1 MSDPVYPLPAV
12 STKINATLSPAK
24 IAFALAPLPPPP
36 LKVTTGSLV
45 YPEPPEVTVMP
56 VKKPAVIVATAV
68 AGSLATTLAQTIAI
82 KMKAA
87 NSLRGKFTHLISS
100 FELRD
105 ANLC

>member
-1 MSDPVYPLPAV
+1 
-12 STKINATLSPAK
+12 
-24 IAFALAPLPPPP
+24 
-36 LKVTTGSLV
+36 
-45 YPEPPEVTVMP
+45 MP
-56 VKKPAVIVATAV
+56 VTKPAVIVATAV

-87 NSLRGKFTHLISS
+87 NSRRGKFTHLISS